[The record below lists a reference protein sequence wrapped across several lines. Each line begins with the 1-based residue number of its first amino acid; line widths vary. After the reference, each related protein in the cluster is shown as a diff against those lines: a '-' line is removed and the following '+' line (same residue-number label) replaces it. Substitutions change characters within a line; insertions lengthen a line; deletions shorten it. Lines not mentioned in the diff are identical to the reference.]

1 MGSNLDKAWHES
13 LFALGSYGLPFP
25 GQLLGLQ
32 KALVFFY
39 FGLFLLT
46 DKKKALSIPILV
58 NHHVLCCIAAA
69 SSLGPPYQ
77 QTSCMQQTPPL
88 PHRDLGA
95 AGGKSWEGEVDEDTP
110 SSVFGLQ
117 GHHNLMG

>member
-46 DKKKALSIPILV
+46 DKKKSSQHPYFSKPPCALL
-58 NHHVLCCIAAA
+58 HC
-69 SSLGPPYQ
+69 SSLISGTPVSANLLHAANPPTATQ
-77 QTSCMQQTPPL
+77 GSGSC
-88 PHRDLGA
+88 RREELGGR
-95 AGGKSWEGEVDEDTP
+95 GG
-110 SSVFGLQ
+110 
-117 GHHNLMG
+117 